1 MEQNKTASSMG
12 KFALP
17 IGVVVVIAIAAIA
30 LYNSQSDENTQ
41 TIPQVTQESQSPE
54 DTHTAGT
61 TEYADGI
68 YAATGNY
75 VSPGGPREIGVTITL
90 ANGVITDSTFE
101 GRAQDA
107 TSQRFQGEFA
117 DNYKQLIVGKNID
130 EVSLTK
136 VSGSSLTPIGFTEAL
151 EEIKAQAQS

>member
-1 MEQNKTASSMG
+1 MEKSKETSSIG
-12 KFALP
+12 KIALP
-17 IGVVVVIAIAAIA
+17 IGVVVIIAIAAIA
-30 LYNSQSDENTQ
+30 LYTSQSGEVTQ
-41 TIPQVTQESQSPE
+41 PAPQITQESQSPQ
-54 DTHTAGT
+54 DTQTAGT

-68 YAATGNY
+68 FAATGNY

-90 ANGVITDSTFE
+90 ENGVITDSTFE

-107 TSQRFQGEFA
+107 TSRRFQGEFA
-117 DNYKQLIVGKNID
+117 DNYKQLIVGKSID